1 MEPEIPTQPHLSPPQ
16 STCSSSLPATMA
28 HHEEDH
34 SYHPQDAVSAAIKT
48 TMLTGGVGLFAS
60 AVQNTLVRQNIG
72 PLGIFIRSG
81 STITI
86 LAAMGG
92 TYEFAKT
99 ASANLREKQDPVN
112 TAIGGFFSGAILG
125 LRARTLPAV
134 LGYGVALSA
143 GMYAFDYTG
152 GNLFG
157 YSKNKEEDEFERR
170 TKLRKAFQTPAEQT
184 FAELGE
190 GRGIYG
196 PNYEE
201 RRAERIKEAY
211 GIEVP
216 RSPVPAS

>member
-1 MEPEIPTQPHLSPPQ
+1 
-16 STCSSSLPATMA
+16 MA
-28 HHEEDH
+28 NHEEDH
-34 SYHPQDAVSAAIKT
+34 HYHPQDAVSAAIKT
-48 TMLTGGVGLFAS
+48 TMMTGGIGLFAS
-60 AVQNTLVRQNIG
+60 AVQNTLVRQNVG
-72 PLGIFIRSG
+72 PLGVFMRSG
-81 STITI
+81 GTITI

-99 ASANLREKQDPVN
+99 ASANLREKQDPLN

-125 LRARTLPAV
+125 LRARSLPAV
-134 LGYGVALSA
+134 LGYGVALST
-143 GMYAFDYTG
+143 GLYAFDYTG
-152 GNLFG
+152 GSLFG
-157 YSKNKEEDEFERR
+157 YSKDKTEDEFDRR